1 MHERIQEKKTKMHKT
16 GRQTILEILGTM
28 LIAEQNTKDTTK
40 HPTAKEPATP
50 LLGFSKTLLIKYQN
64 R

>member
-16 GRQTILEILGTM
+16 GRQTTLETLGTM
-28 LIAEQNTKDTTK
+28 LIAEQNTKDTAK
-40 HPTAKEPATP
+40 HPTDKEPATP
-50 LLGFSKTLLIKYQN
+50 LLGFSTTLLIKYQN

>member
-1 MHERIQEKKTKMHKT
+1 MHEKIQEKKTKPHKT
-16 GRQTILEILGTM
+16 GRQTALETLGTM

-50 LLGFSKTLLIKYQN
+50 LVGFSKTLLMKYQS